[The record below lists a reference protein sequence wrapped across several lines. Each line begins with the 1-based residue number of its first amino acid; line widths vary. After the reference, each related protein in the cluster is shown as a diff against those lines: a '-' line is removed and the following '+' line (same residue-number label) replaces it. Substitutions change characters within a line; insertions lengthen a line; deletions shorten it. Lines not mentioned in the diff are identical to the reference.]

1 MFKPALAVHNI
12 TSVEISIFH
21 TFFNIIC
28 TTIMMPFGS
37 LLVKLSGIII
47 REKTEDEENAS
58 LEASDSY
65 AAELS
70 RHFDS
75 RILEQPSVA
84 VDRALSE
91 VIIMGNLSLDN
102 IKIFGKCCYEQ

>member
-1 MFKPALAVHNI
+1 MYNYNDA
-12 TSVEISIFH
+12 
-21 TFFNIIC
+21 
-28 TTIMMPFGS
+28 FGS

-70 RHFDS
+70 R
-75 RILEQPSVA
+75 L
-84 VDRALSE
+84 
-91 VIIMGNLSLDN
+91 
-102 IKIFGKCCYEQ
+102 